1 MFREYEK
8 ILEIMSQGQVILKLC
23 KSSPN
28 IPRGLVLGKPT
39 ESVGGASIRYLEVI
53 VQLILGFRPIR
64 VLVVYHLFYKERL
77 SIATSWMWKVILK
90 HRCLSSYG

>member
-1 MFREYEK
+1 MLKHTKITWDRLYFISVYQRKNPLRMFREYEK

-39 ESVGGASIRYLEVI
+39 ESVGGASIRYLEVYSTI
-53 VQLILGFRPIR
+53 DIR
-64 VLVVYHLFYKERL
+64 F
-77 SIATSWMWKVILK
+77 
-90 HRCLSSYG
+90 

>member
-8 ILEIMSQGQVILKLC
+8 SLEIMSQGQVILKLC

-39 ESVGGASIRYLEVI
+39 ESVGGASIRYLEVF
-53 VQLILGFRPIR
+53 VA
-64 VLVVYHLFYKERL
+64 YHLFYKERL

>member
-8 ILEIMSQGQVILKLC
+8 SLEIMSQGQVILKLC

-39 ESVGGASIRYLEVI
+39 ESVGGASIKYLEVYSTII
-53 VQLILGFRPIR
+53 VSINQLLILGFRPIR

-77 SIATSWMWKVILK
+77 HIATSWMWKVI
-90 HRCLSSYG
+90 

>member
-8 ILEIMSQGQVILKLC
+8 SLEIMSQGQVILKLC

-39 ESVGGASIRYLEVI
+39 ESVGGASIKYLEVYSTI
-53 VQLILGFRPIR
+53 GFRPIR

-77 SIATSWMWKVILK
+77 NIATSWMWKVI
-90 HRCLSSYG
+90 